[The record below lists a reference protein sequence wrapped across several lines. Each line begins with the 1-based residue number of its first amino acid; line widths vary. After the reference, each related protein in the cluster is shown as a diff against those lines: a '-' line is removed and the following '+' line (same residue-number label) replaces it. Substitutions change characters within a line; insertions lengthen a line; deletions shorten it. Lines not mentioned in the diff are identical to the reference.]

1 MRASTMTMIAAVRFV
16 IRICRHLASCGVNLN
31 SSATLRGLSP
41 NRRDCGRHTK
51 ILRSSC
57 AHLSVAA
64 SIRRPGERRAEYKTS
79 GPSMFSAKSN
89 PSAGHLDRISSTRTA
104 LGSSFRNVSIM
115 QFQPVLV
122 ICICSAKIPMGGRRG
137 AIYGNTFA
145 SRGHFLAYTQDFEA
159 RLAAA
164 KRIRKGPGI
173 LIFCGNEF
181 AWHRSNLE
189 DFADFYHTGR
199 HRADD
204 PFALMEQHHLK
215 ENGVQLAR
223 NIDHFGFLKRHIEI
237 PTMAEFYLPVRGP
250 QFGRF
255 PS

>member
-1 MRASTMTMIAAVRFV
+1 MPRPAHVQIHPVGAVT
-16 IRICRHLASCGVNLN
+16 
-31 SSATLRGLSP
+31 SS
-41 NRRDCGRHTK
+41 
-51 ILRSSC
+51 
-57 AHLSVAA
+57 
-64 SIRRPGERRAEYKTS
+64 
-79 GPSMFSAKSN
+79 
-89 PSAGHLDRISSTRTA
+89 
-104 LGSSFRNVSIM
+104 
-115 QFQPVLV
+115 
-122 ICICSAKIPMGGRRG
+122 
-137 AIYGNTFA
+137 
-145 SRGHFLAYTQDFEA
+145 
-159 RLAAA
+159 
-164 KRIRKGPGI
+164 GPGI

-250 QFGRF
+250 VWLVSQLSATNLLARF
-255 PS
+255 ERRLHDLVTEWAPDHHGVRLLLRDLLDHPGKLLVVLR